1 MGQHSASDLTVHRL
15 AVLRE
20 KLADMASRTGVRI
33 DVFSRAER
41 GRLPD
46 VWTWE
51 QLARAYRL
59 TPSEFV
65 RKALPTLTN
74 DKQRKIAEAYLAE
87 EERRLQT
94 PAPASQS
101 A

>member
-1 MGQHSASDLTVHRL
+1 MGRRSSSNLTVHRL

-20 KLADMASRTGVRI
+20 TLGEMSVRTGMRM
-33 DVFSRAER
+33 DVFSRAEH
-41 GRLPD
+41 GRLPE
-46 VWTWE
+46 VWRWE
-51 QLARAYRL
+51 AVASAYRL
-59 TPSEFV
+59 TAIELV
-65 RKALPTLTN
+65 RKVLPEIASDT
-74 DKQRKIAEAYLAE
+74 KRRVAEAFIAE